1 MTNQATRLSAC
12 VWMRLERA
20 WLFLFVSNYNEEGK
34 FGEFQCARLH
44 SSAIV
49 RHYIL
54 YDKQTTTSNSDFDVR
69 YCLNLFEQ

>member
-49 RHYIL
+49 RH
-54 YDKQTTTSNSDFDVR
+54 
-69 YCLNLFEQ
+69 